1 MILYECFMMFMLAT
15 ADNDLDET
23 CVFAISQTNYRPTN
37 EAALCMYGVGWSG
50 VGWGGLITLIRLRSY
65 TCSWMFLE
73 LPTPSDA
80 ALLTCSWNFQH
91 ALDATFFTRSW
102 NFQRTLDAMLLT
114 SSWNF
119 QHALDATLLTYSWIL
134 GTSSTLLMLRS

>member
-1 MILYECFMMFMLAT
+1 MNLYECFMMFMLAT

-23 CVFAISQTNYRPTN
+23 CVLAISQTNYRPTN

-65 TCSWMFLE
+65 TCSWMFL
-73 LPTPSDA
+73 PSDA
-80 ALLTCSWNFQH
+80 ALLTCSWNFQP
-91 ALDATFFTRSW
+91 ALDATFFTRSC
-102 NFQRTLDAMLLT
+102 NFQRALDAMLLT

>member
-1 MILYECFMMFMLAT
+1 MH
-15 ADNDLDET
+15 
-23 CVFAISQTNYRPTN
+23 VWG
-37 EAALCMYGVGWSG
+37 GVERSG
-50 VGWGGLITLIRLRSY
+50 VGWANNVDSPAIIYLLLDVLALGCCAINLL
-65 TCSWMFLE
+65 LE
-73 LPTPSDA
+73 LPA
-80 ALLTCSWNFQH
+80 